1 MSFGRSAL
9 LVAGLASATMAVAQP
24 RPPVPQVSPIDMMR
38 SDFAARSGG
47 STVYF
52 GAGSA
57 QIGAPA
63 SAVLAAQAM
72 WIRQHPNVSVR
83 IEGSADPGD
92 TRDHALAMGARR
104 ANEVRNY
111 FVLLG
116 VPAAQLSATSW
127 GKEHPGS
134 GRTFTNIIGPG
145 PLSGPASAI
154 SRAVI
159 SIAISAR
166 HSWPRVDP
174 DKAARLNH
182 LCASTRSTAMPAWP
196 VE

>member
-1 MSFGRSAL
+1 MRVDRFMLGL
-9 LVAGLASATMAVAQP
+9 AGLASAAMAVAQP
-24 RPPVPQVSPIDMMR
+24 RPAVPQVSPIDMMR

-52 GAGSA
+52 GSGSA

-63 SAVLAAQAM
+63 RAVLAAQAM
-72 WIRQHPNVSVR
+72 WIRQHPDVSVR

-111 FVLLG
+111 LILLG
-116 VPAAQLSATSW
+116 VPAAQVSSMSW

-134 GRTFTNIIGPG
+134 GRTFTNIMAPG
-145 PLSGPASAI
+145 PL
-154 SRAVI
+154 
-159 SIAISAR
+159 
-166 HSWPRVDP
+166 
-174 DKAARLNH
+174 
-182 LCASTRSTAMPAWP
+182 
-196 VE
+196 